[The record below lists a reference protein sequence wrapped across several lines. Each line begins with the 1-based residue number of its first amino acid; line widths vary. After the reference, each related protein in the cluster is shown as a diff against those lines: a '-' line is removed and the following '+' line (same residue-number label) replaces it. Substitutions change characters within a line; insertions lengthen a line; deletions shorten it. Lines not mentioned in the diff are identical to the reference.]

1 MINHLII
8 LSLLVFSF
16 EEINLKAT
24 AKHTPENIINLTLRN
39 ANQKY
44 AIIDTGNYLKGN
56 LNNCLINLNNIY
68 YRTNI
73 RTFIYFVNDITYYD
87 NSFLNQVALNIG
99 ARFGSDSKAE
109 NFIFILFTIDT
120 RRYIFKLGNKINN
133 IFKND
138 EFEMMIRTNS
148 QYFEYSNYVDYLT
161 LFINLYEKKIFQ
173 KIQNLKYTINQ
184 LFEYTQLYIDNKRN
198 YFIGDPHKLLYN
210 KLNFNIAQNYLEQ
223 LFLYKGIKT
232 FIYLVN
238 EIEYY
243 SSGFA
248 KELALKIGM
257 NIVYDN
263 EASNVFVLVLCIEKQ
278 KYFYNYGKNIQNY
291 FNNGQV
297 DNILYNESRNFKGGY
312 YHDVIMSLLEKL

>member
-87 NSFLNQVALNIG
+87 NSFFNQVALNIG

-120 RRYIFKLGNKINN
+120 RRYIFKLGNI
-133 IFKND
+133 
-138 EFEMMIRTNS
+138 EFFTCRCKPILENTA
-148 QYFEYSNYVDYLT
+148 
-161 LFINLYEKKIFQ
+161 
-173 KIQNLKYTINQ
+173 IQNQGIVRLGN
-184 LFEYTQLYIDNKRN
+184 FRSKR
-198 YFIGDPHKLLYN
+198 
-210 KLNFNIAQNYLEQ
+210 
-223 LFLYKGIKT
+223 
-232 FIYLVN
+232 
-238 EIEYY
+238 
-243 SSGFA
+243 
-248 KELALKIGM
+248 
-257 NIVYDN
+257 
-263 EASNVFVLVLCIEKQ
+263 VFH
-278 KYFYNYGKNIQNY
+278 N
-291 FNNGQV
+291 
-297 DNILYNESRNFKGGY
+297 
-312 YHDVIMSLLEKL
+312 

>member
-1 MINHLII
+1 M
-8 LSLLVFSF
+8 
-16 EEINLKAT
+16 
-24 AKHTPENIINLTLRN
+24 N
-39 ANQKY
+39 ANKRY
-44 AIIDTGNYLKGN
+44 SILDTGNYLMGN
-56 LNNCLINLNNIY
+56 KNGLLQLNNIFY
-68 YRTNI
+68 QANI
-73 RTFIYFVNDITYYD
+73 KTYIYFVGQLSSYD
-87 NSFLNQVALNIG
+87 SSFLKIVSTEVGQ
-99 ARFGSDSKAE
+99 RFDGDINAY
-109 NFIFILFTIDT
+109 NYIFIIFAVET
-120 RRYIFKLGNKINN
+120 RRYIYRIGERARNLIKEQELEHIIK
-133 IFKND
+133 
-138 EFEMMIRTNS
+138 TNS
-148 QYFEYSNYVDYLT
+148 KYFEYSDYSNFLKFLT
-161 LFINLYEKKIFQ
+161 AQLENTILTKVESSKFTIQ
-173 KIQNLKYTINQ
+173 KLLDYTV
-184 LFEYTQLYIDNKRN
+184 TYISYHRN
-198 YFIGDPHKLLYN
+198 YFIADPHKYLMN
-210 KLNFNIAQNYLEQ
+210 KLDFNMAEMQLER
-223 LFLYKGIKT
+223 LLNKGIKT